1 MAWLCAMVA
10 TTLALATPTAEQFE
24 RGKTAFGRAEYARA
38 ISILGPL
45 LYPETR
51 LDSEAEVVQAHRML
65 GVAHLFENQPDEA
78 RREFRKLL
86 ELRPDYRLDP
96 LIDPPRV
103 VEFFNGVVTEEA
115 TEIAALD
122 VARKKRDLDVATQRQ
137 READARCAALVQQV
151 PVIKNSFALNFLPFG
166 VGQFQNRQRGK
177 GWAFLGAEA
186 GLGAVSV
193 GALVTNFA
201 LFGLNPRRRCLDPQI
216 DNTTVPRPCDSID
229 HSEEDLSRNLMR
241 AQVISGA
248 LFFAVTAWGIVDA
261 VRNYRATVPVD
272 PEPSAEP
279 GATSRKSPKPNPKS
293 SPAPR
298 PSARAGGYPTGFGL
312 EWTF

>member
-1 MAWLCAMVA
+1 
-10 TTLALATPTAEQFE
+10 
-24 RGKTAFGRAEYARA
+24 
-38 ISILGPL
+38 
-45 LYPETR
+45 
-51 LDSEAEVVQAHRML
+51 ML

-96 LIDPPRV
+96 LIDPPGV
-103 VEFFNGVVTEEA
+103 VEFFNGVVKEEA

-122 VARKKRDLDVATQRQ
+122 AARKKRDLDVATQRQ
-137 READARCAALVQQV
+137 READERCAALVQQV
-151 PVIKNSFALNFLPFG
+151 PVIKNAFALNFLPFG

-201 LFGLNPRRRCLDPQI
+201 LFGLNPRRRCLDAVI
-216 DNTTVPRPCDSID
+216 DNSTVPRPCQNID
-229 HSEEDLSRNLMR
+229 RSEEDLSRNLMR
-241 AQVISGA
+241 VQVASGA
-248 LFFAVTAWGIVDA
+248 LFFAVAAWGIVDA
-261 VRNYRATVPVD
+261 VRNYRATLPVD

-279 GATSRKSPKPNPKS
+279 GATSRKSGRP

-298 PSARAGGYPTGFGL
+298 PSARAGGHPAGFGL
-312 EWTF
+312 QWTF

>member
-1 MAWLCAMVA
+1 MSWLCAMVA
-10 TTLALATPTAEQFE
+10 TTLALAAPTAEQFD

-38 ISILGPL
+38 ISILAPL
-45 LYPETR
+45 LYPEVR

-86 ELRPDYRLDP
+86 ELRPDYRFDP

-103 VEFFNGVVTEEA
+103 VEFFNGVIKDEA
-115 TEIAALD
+115 ADIAALD
-122 VARKKRDLDVATQRQ
+122 AARKKRDLDLATERQ

-151 PVIKNSFALNFLPFG
+151 PVIKNAYALNFLPFG
-166 VGQFQNRQRGK
+166 VGQFQNRQRSK

-201 LFGLNPRRRCLDPQI
+201 LFGLNPRRRCLDPRI
-216 DNTTVPRPCDSID
+216 DNTTVPRPCENID
-229 HSEEDLSRNLMR
+229 HSEEDLSRNLVR
-241 AQVISGA
+241 VQVVSGA
-248 LFFAVTAWGIVDA
+248 LFFAVAAWGIVDA
-261 VRNYRATVPVD
+261 VLNYRPTLPVD
-272 PEPSAEP
+272 PEPSGGAA
-279 GATSRKSPKPNPKS
+279 ATSRKTPSSSPR
-293 SPAPR
+293 PAPR
-298 PSARAGGYPTGFGL
+298 PSARASGFGL

>member
-10 TTLALATPTAEQFE
+10 TALALASPAAEQFD

-38 ISILGPL
+38 IGILAPL
-45 LYPETR
+45 LYPEVR

-65 GVAHLFENQPDEA
+65 GVAHLFENRPDEA

-86 ELRPDYRLDP
+86 ELRPDYRFDP

-103 VEFFNGVVTEEA
+103 VEFLNGVIKEEA
-115 TEIAALD
+115 SEIAALD
-122 VARKKRDLDVATQRQ
+122 AARKKRDLDVATQRQ
-137 READARCAALVQQV
+137 RDTDARCAALVREV
-151 PVIKNSFALNFLPFG
+151 PVIKNAYAINFMPFG

-177 GWAFLGAEA
+177 GWAFLGVEA

-201 LFGLNPRRRCLDPQI
+201 VFGLNPRRRCLDPMTS
-216 DNTTVPRPCDSID
+216 DNTTVARPCENID
-229 HSEEDLSRNLMR
+229 HSEEDLSRNLVR
-241 AQVISGA
+241 LQVVSGA
-248 LFFAVTAWGIVDA
+248 VFFAVAAWGIIDA
-261 VRNYRATVPVD
+261 VRNFRATVPLD
-272 PEPSAEP
+272 PEPSTEP
-279 GATSRKSPKPNPKS
+279 GATSRKSPNP
-293 SPAPR
+293 PAATRPR
-298 PSARAGGYPTGFGL
+298 ARATGSGL